1 MRTTTSLGLLL
12 GLAFVCQA
20 VWSGSGDA
28 SLLAHRGPLLL
39 VLGGTLAAAILAS
52 SRRTAHH
59 ALSAVARLLVT
70 PGLTT
75 RQVSEA
81 LVDLARRAR
90 AQGLASLDPETVSLD
105 DPFLLA
111 GVRLV
116 VDGVE
121 PERLEELLRLE
132 AGAFSERRVEAER
145 LFRLMAQVAL
155 RLGVAGTLLALM
167 QLPPG
172 TSLPA
177 LTASFAPAVV
187 GLLLAGL
194 LFLPLAGK
202 VRTLDRFEQLVR
214 DQVVTGLLAVRLGQN
229 PDYVRDSLAAFIRRN
244 G

>member
-12 GLAFVCQA
+12 GLAVVFQA
-20 VWSGSGDA
+20 IWSGGGDV

-59 ALSAVARLLVT
+59 ALSAAARLLVT

-90 AQGLASLDPETVSLD
+90 AHGLASLDPETVSLD

-172 TSLPA
+172 AALPA
-177 LTASFAPAVV
+177 LTATLAPAVV